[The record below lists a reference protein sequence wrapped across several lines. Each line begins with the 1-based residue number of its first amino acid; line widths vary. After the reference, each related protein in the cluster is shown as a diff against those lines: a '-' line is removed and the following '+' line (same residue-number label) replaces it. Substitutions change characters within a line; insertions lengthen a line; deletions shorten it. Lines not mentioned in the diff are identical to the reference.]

1 MKNKAIFRYIFELSL
16 YGTIGLFLHFI
27 DYSSEFVILCRGLLG
42 SLLIFIV
49 LCIRKEK
56 IDFNAIKQ
64 NLLLRVTLGIAL
76 GLNWMF
82 LFADQ

>member
-1 MKNKAIFRYIFELSL
+1 MKNKAIFRYLFALSL

-27 DYSSEFVILCRGLLG
+27 DYSSEFEILCRGLLG
-42 SLLIFIV
+42 SLFIFIV

-64 NLLLRVTLGIAL
+64 ILLLLATSGIAL
-76 GLNWMF
+76 GLNWIF